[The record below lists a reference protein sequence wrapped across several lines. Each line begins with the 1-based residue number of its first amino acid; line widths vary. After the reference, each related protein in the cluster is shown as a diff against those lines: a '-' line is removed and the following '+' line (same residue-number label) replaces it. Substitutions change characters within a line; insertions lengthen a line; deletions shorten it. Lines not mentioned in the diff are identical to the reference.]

1 MQYIRFLN
9 LHDILVF
16 TVNVLPHLNVN
27 VSPVFKY
34 GQVPQR
40 GSIQLET
47 GGVSSGEVNLGLV
60 RSFFHGNNKEIP
72 LVVTHNLL

>member
-1 MQYIRFLN
+1 MQYIRFLD

-40 GSIQLET
+40 GSIHLET
-47 GGVSSGEVNLGLV
+47 VGVSSVEA
-60 RSFFHGNNKEIP
+60 SK
-72 LVVTHNLL
+72 